1 MNKNNLAL
9 LLVATF
15 FQSALLNAAEISK
28 SRTHESLLTHSKMA
42 LENRYYQV
50 KQVKIRELTDE
61 EELKYINNEDEP
73 VMPELVLKDFIGNV
87 PGGIVP
93 TIPSIPPIPPQGGT
107 TPTGGTIPGPIT
119 PTTPAQQGVL
129 GGIIAIIDQLVAIGA
144 KIMPTIEKGRSVV
157 SHNPMSSVAVL
168 PRLDTKDPV
177 VHEMGNW
184 SIPVSKH
191 YKISYKNGF
200 GSEVVTFVFG
210 LTFQHSGT
218 YNNKGHYLT
227 GIRMSARDISVN
239 WGYDLDATSQLLSIS
254 NVGTSDNVIAG
265 ATLEISYTVKNWTRT
280 LTTSKSFHVTG
291 DGRIYQLD

>member
-1 MNKNNLAL
+1 MKKNSLAL

-15 FQSALLNAAEISK
+15 FQTALSNATEISK
-28 SRTHESLLTHSKMA
+28 SRTHESLLTHSKRA
-42 LENRYYQV
+42 LENGYYQV

-61 EELKYINNEDEP
+61 EELKYINEEEL

-93 TIPSIPPIPPQGGT
+93 TIPPIPPIPPQAGT
-107 TPTGGTIPGPIT
+107 TPTGGIIPSS
-119 PTTPAQQGVL
+119 PTTPSIPAPQGVL

-157 SHNPMSSVAVL
+157 SHNPMSSVSVL

-291 DGRIYQLD
+291 DGRIFQLD